1 LPKSTSKKQ
10 SRAISVSASDEPEFD
25 TSSTILRVNSRQ
37 VLDSRGNPTV
47 ETDIWLRGGAMGR
60 GTVPSGA
67 STGVHEALELRDD
80 KRSLFDGM
88 SVLKAVANVNKQ
100 IGPKLLGRSALEQEP
115 IDILM
120 LKLDGTRNKSNLGAN
135 AILSVSMAV
144 SRAAAASQSVSLFRY
159 LAKRK
164 KYRLPVPMMNV
175 INGGK
180 HAGNKLSF
188 QEFLIEPVGAKNY
201 TEGLRLGVEVYH
213 SLKKVL
219 KEKYGP
225 SAINV
230 GDEGGYA
237 PPLEKTTD
245 ALDAIMAAIKNAGFN
260 ETMIRLGLDAASSS
274 FYDPKILLYQVDG
287 RGMNAGELLSYYEN
301 LVNQY
306 PILTLEDPFSE
317 ESFEDF
323 AKITSS
329 LGKRLKIIGDDL
341 YVTNPGRIT
350 KGIETKATNAI
361 LIKLNQIGSVTET
374 LEAIKMS
381 KEARWTVIVS
391 HRSGETEDTFISHLA
406 TAIES
411 QFIKTGA
418 PARGER
424 TAKYNELLR
433 IAEELGPE
441 ATYAGS
447 MLA

>member
-1 LPKSTSKKQ
+1 M
-10 SRAISVSASDEPEFD
+10 AISDEPEFD

-47 ETDIWLRGGAMGR
+47 ETDIYLRGGAMGR

-67 STGVHEALELRDD
+67 STGVHEALELRDE
-80 KRSLFDGM
+80 KRSYFDGK

-115 IDILM
+115 LDILM

-144 SRAAAASQSVSLFRY
+144 ARAAAASQSVPLFRY
-159 LAKRK
+159 LVKRK

-180 HAGNKLSF
+180 HAGNKLSV
-188 QEFLIEPVGAKNY
+188 QEFLIEPIGAKSY
-201 TEGLRLGVEVYH
+201 GEGLRLGVEVYH

-219 KEKYGP
+219 MEKYGS

-245 ALDAIMAAIKNAGFN
+245 ALDVIMAAIKNAGFS
-260 ETMIRLGLDAASSS
+260 ESAIKLGLDAASSS
-274 FYDPKILLYQVDG
+274 FYDPKTLSYQIDG
-287 RGMNAGELLSYYEN
+287 RGMNAAELLDYYEN
-301 LVNQY
+301 LTNSY

-317 ESFEDF
+317 ESFEDS
-323 AKITSS
+323 AKITAK
-329 LGKRLKIIGDDL
+329 LGKKVKIIGDDL
-341 YVTNPGRIT
+341 YVTNPARIT
-350 KGIETKATNAI
+350 KGIETKATNAV

-381 KEARWTVIVS
+381 KLERWAIAIS

-406 TAIES
+406 TAVES
-411 QFIKTGA
+411 QFIKAGA

-424 TAKYNELLR
+424 TAKYNELIR

-441 ATYAGS
+441 ATYAGTS
-447 MLA
+447 LQ